1 MAWGTFSQVLTIA
14 VSLLIAVGGWIW
26 NDFSKR
32 NSEERQRKEERYTA
46 LLASTKGFYQNADR
60 NEAIELKNEFIR
72 QLELCWLYC
81 PDTVIRKGYAFL
93 ETVHTGARRTDEE
106 KERALGEFIL
116 EIRKDLFGKR
126 FLFWGRTSLVWSDFR
141 ILTGT

>member
-1 MAWGTFSQVLTIA
+1 MAWGTFLQVLTIA

-46 LLASTKGFYQNADR
+46 LLASTKGFYQNADH
-60 NEAIELKNEFIR
+60 NEAYELK
-72 QLELCWLYC
+72 
-81 PDTVIRKGYAFL
+81 
-93 ETVHTGARRTDEE
+93 
-106 KERALGEFIL
+106 KEHALGEFIL

-126 FLFWGRTSLVWSDFR
+126 FLFWGRTRLVWSDFR
-141 ILTGT
+141 ILTST